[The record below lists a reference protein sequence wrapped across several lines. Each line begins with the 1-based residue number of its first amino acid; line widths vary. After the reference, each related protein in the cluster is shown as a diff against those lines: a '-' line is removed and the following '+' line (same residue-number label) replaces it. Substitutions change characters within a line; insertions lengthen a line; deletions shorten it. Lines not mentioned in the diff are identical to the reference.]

1 MNYAVPDIYTIITI
15 ITFLLIII
23 GIAFFVKS
31 KSKSLKKIIKN
42 KNKINIVEYL
52 PIRGGFSSYVFS
64 IDNEEFFFIGHKTGN
79 GSLIQIQKS
88 DKDKHNFI
96 EENQNQNKKNE
107 KGENKSKEIVSSEK
121 PLQHVNISDL
131 LALHKK
137 V

>member
-1 MNYAVPDIYTIITI
+1 MTYEVPDIYTIITI
-15 ITFLLIII
+15 ITFLIVIIAV
-23 GIAFFVKS
+23 AFFVKR
-31 KSKSLKKIIKN
+31 KSKSIKKIINN

-88 DKDKHNFI
+88 DTVKKHHLSTIDKKIVAKD
-96 EENQNQNKKNE
+96 
-107 KGENKSKEIVSSEK
+107 ENKSKDVLSSKK

-137 V
+137 G

>member
-1 MNYAVPDIYTIITI
+1 MAYEVPDIYTIITI
-15 ITFLLIII
+15 VIFLSVIM
-23 GIAFFVKS
+23 GVAFFVKS
-31 KSKSLKKIIKN
+31 KSKSLKKIINN

-79 GSLIQIQKS
+79 GSLIQIIKS
-88 DKDKHNFI
+88 DKDTD
-96 EENQNQNKKNE
+96 ENIL
-107 KGENKSKEIVSSEK
+107 KSKEKQITNDLKIDKSTSSKK

-137 V
+137 G

>member
-1 MNYAVPDIYTIITI
+1 MVYEVPDIYTIITI
-15 ITFLLIII
+15 VTFLFVIIVV
-23 GIAFFVKS
+23 AYFVKS

-52 PIRGGFSSYVFS
+52 PVRGGFSSYVFS

-88 DKDKHNFI
+88 DNTKSHHISNIEDK
-96 EENQNQNKKNE
+96 KV
-107 KGENKSKEIVSSEK
+107 SKEDSKVQEVSNTKK

-137 V
+137 G

>member
-1 MNYAVPDIYTIITI
+1 MAYEVPDIYTIIII
-15 ITFLLIII
+15 ITFLMVIM
-23 GIAFFVKS
+23 GVAFFVKR
-31 KSKSLKKIIKN
+31 KSKSLKKIINN

-79 GSLIQIQKS
+79 GSLIQIIKS
-88 DKDKHNFI
+88 DKDTD
-96 EENQNQNKKNE
+96 KNIL
-107 KGENKSKEIVSSEK
+107 KSKEKQITNDLKIDKSTSSKK

-137 V
+137 G

>member
-1 MNYAVPDIYTIITI
+1 MTYEVPDIYTIITI
-15 ITFLLIII
+15 ISFLIVII
-23 GIAFFVKS
+23 GVAFFVKR
-31 KSKSLKKIIKN
+31 KSKSLKKIINN

-88 DKDKHNFI
+88 DKAKNNHLSSIDN
-96 EENQNQNKKNE
+96 NKVAKD
-107 KGENKSKEIVSSEK
+107 ENKSKDVLSSKK

-137 V
+137 G

>member
-1 MNYAVPDIYTIITI
+1 MAYEVPDIYTIIII
-15 ITFLLIII
+15 ITFLMVIM
-23 GIAFFVKS
+23 GVAFFVKR
-31 KSKSLKKIIKN
+31 KSKSLKKIINN

-79 GSLIQIQKS
+79 GSLIQIIKS
-88 DKDKHNFI
+88 DKDTD
-96 EENQNQNKKNE
+96 ENIL
-107 KGENKSKEIVSSEK
+107 KSKEKQITNDLKIDKSTSSKK

-137 V
+137 G